1 MTIEKIIGFV
11 LIIFFLINFFIMINH
26 MYREVKENKKSFFRM
41 LITVPLELLLG
52 TYGLYVALVMAALV
66 FGILLVLYI

>member
-11 LIIFFLINFFIMINH
+11 LIIFFLINFFILINH

-41 LITVPLELLLG
+41 LITVPFELLLG

>member
-1 MTIEKIIGFV
+1 MTIEKIIGFG

-26 MYREVKENKKSFFRM
+26 MYREVKENNKSFFRM

-66 FGILLVLYI
+66 FGLLYI